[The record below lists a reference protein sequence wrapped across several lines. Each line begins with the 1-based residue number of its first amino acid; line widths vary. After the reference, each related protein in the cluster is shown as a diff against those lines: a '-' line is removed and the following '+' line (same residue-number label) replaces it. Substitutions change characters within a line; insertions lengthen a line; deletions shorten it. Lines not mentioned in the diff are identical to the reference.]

1 MTMADREKVIKEFE
15 AFVNG
20 NCPSDSKH
28 VCHIELMETVL
39 ALLKEQ
45 KAVEP
50 QLSMS
55 GLWYE
60 CPVCHRHLLKNRDNY
75 CARCGKAVKW
85 NERDRKGSV

>member
-1 MTMADREKVIKEFE
+1 MDREKVINEFE

-45 KAVEP
+45 QE
-50 QLSMS
+50 
-55 GLWYE
+55 E
-60 CPVCHRHLLKNRDNY
+60 
-75 CARCGKAVKW
+75 
-85 NERDRKGSV
+85 NERIKRIAKEISAVAIKSTTTMTI